1 MTQKWEVQTHTFC
14 DGWSNIWKIQN
25 DDGEMVPE
33 YFYSEGD
40 ANLAIEEEIKEQE
53 QMYALED
60 TEDERSEPD
69 SIEDYRVVAVEVEE

>member
-1 MTQKWEVQTHTFC
+1 MTQKWEVQTYTFC
-14 DGWSNIWKIQN
+14 DGWSNVWKIQN

-69 SIEDYRVVAVEVEE
+69 SIEDYRVVEISIED